1 MGFHCYTDIM
11 NGKKTQQNRIFQNIP
26 AVCQVTQMGRHF
38 FLAMIMVWFVVG
50 LPMDSSGFSFTTSDF
65 NQFQTKI
72 IDHRN
77 QVNPKFKKT
86 LRQQTL
92 YIIVHTSELGLSAT
106 LRVVAKGKQ
115 LTNGRSTPG
124 GHANYVIAR
133 NGDTY
138 RILDKQFRA
147 DHAGLSMWKGRQ
159 DISSVSIGIELVGYH
174 NAPLTD
180 IQYLSV
186 GLLVK
191 ILQNVYG
198 LGDHAVLTHSQ
209 VAFGRP
215 NPWFPK
221 DHRGR
226 KRCAKNFDRARAGLG
241 PTVDNDPDVR
251 TGRLLPDPY
260 LAKLFYS
267 PGPAVAA
274 RIAATGPVSDLISK
288 DRTAWSIAGEE
299 YDSQS
304 TVYVLPGGRK
314 ITGNQ
319 IAGAIGWHLL
329 PINTRV
335 LLNQETLPAETA
347 VPEYPVKTI
356 TDQMTAWSHAG
367 PAYKFDSTIYFL
379 PSGAVRPGSR
389 IPDWDDLPLNT
400 RLIVGYQGPVA
411 ITREKT
417 AYGIAGHRYKDSTT
431 VYFLPPGQVK
441 TGAQITNF
449 ADLPQGTQL
458 YLPIDS
464 LPSG

>member
-1 MGFHCYTDIM
+1 M
-11 NGKKTQQNRIFQNIP
+11 NGKRTQPNRIFQNMP
-26 AVCQVTQMGRHF
+26 SGCQVIQMGWHL
-38 FLAMIMVWFVVG
+38 FLVMLLGWIVVG
-50 LPMDSSGFSFTTSDF
+50 LPMDSSGFSYTTSDF
-65 NQFQTKI
+65 NQFQSRI

-77 QVNPKFKKT
+77 RVNPKFKKV
-86 LRQQTL
+86 RRRQTL

-147 DHAGLSMWKGRQ
+147 DHAGLSMWKGRK

-180 IQYLSV
+180 AQYRSM

-191 ILQNVYG
+191 ILQNVYR

-241 PTVDNDPDVR
+241 PTLDNDPDVIA
-251 TGRLLPDPY
+251 GRLLPDPY
-260 LAKLFYS
+260 LAELFYS

-274 RIAATGPVSDLISK
+274 RIAATGPVPELISK

-299 YDSQS
+299 YDHPT
-304 TVYVLPGGRK
+304 TVYVLPGGRR
-314 ITGNQ
+314 ITGDQ
-319 IAGAIGWHLL
+319 IAGAVGWHLL
-329 PINTRV
+329 PVSTRV
-335 LLNQETLPAETA
+335 LLNQETQPAETNIL
-347 VPEYPVKTI
+347 EYPVKTI

-379 PSGAVRPGSR
+379 PSGVVWPGSR
-389 IPDWDDLPLNT
+389 IPDWDDLPVNT
-400 RLIVGYQGPVA
+400 RLIVGYQGPFAV
-411 ITREKT
+411 TRQKT
-417 AYGIAGHRYKDSTT
+417 AYRIAGHRYKEQTT
-431 VYFLPPGQVK
+431 VYYLPPGRVK

-449 ADLPQGTQL
+449 AGLPQGTLL
-458 YLPIDS
+458 YLPMDS
-464 LPSG
+464 LPPG